1 MDTSLSVSVSDNL
14 ISSTSS
20 PARYN
25 IGSLLITYRSPV
37 VTLQKRIEQEKLSK
51 KKNEESNKVS
61 KNGFSMFSKLLVKCP
76 NSVIMKDGLYLSLQ

>member
-1 MDTSLSVSVSDNL
+1 MLDTSLSVSVSDNL

-37 VTLQKRIEQEKLSK
+37 VTLQKRIEQEKLC
-51 KKNEESNKVS
+51 KKNEER
-61 KNGFSMFSKLLVKCP
+61 
-76 NSVIMKDGLYLSLQ
+76 YLKMDFLCFLSSL

>member
-1 MDTSLSVSVSDNL
+1 MLDTSLSVSVSDNL

-37 VTLQKRIEQEKLSK
+37 VTLQKRIEQEKLCK
-51 KKNEESNKVS
+51 KMEKVTR
-61 KNGFSMFSKLLVKCP
+61 
-76 NSVIMKDGLYLSLQ
+76 YLNMDYLCFLGSL